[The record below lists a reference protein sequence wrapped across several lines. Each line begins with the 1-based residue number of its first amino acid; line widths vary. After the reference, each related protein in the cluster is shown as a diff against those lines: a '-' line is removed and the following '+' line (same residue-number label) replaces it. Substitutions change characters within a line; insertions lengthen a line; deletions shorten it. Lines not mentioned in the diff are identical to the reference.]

1 MGGLFRK
8 SPFDGLHLILQGRR
22 VTEGRSFDG
31 VYCVRV
37 SPDGKYVIAGNRGYN
52 VFEVM
57 ERKTFNRVYRRQ
69 LPFEDG
75 MHLGLHHSE
84 MIARG

>member
-1 MGGLFRK
+1 
-8 SPFDGLHLILQGRR
+8 
-22 VTEGRSFDG
+22 
-31 VYCVRV
+31 
-37 SPDGKYVIAGNRGYN
+37 
-52 VFEVM
+52 M